1 MDDEGQGERHGRHYE
16 FGNVEEVPAKSD
28 GVDMLNDGE
37 RPQLLVV
44 QLSARSSSVDMVT

>member
-1 MDDEGQGERHGRHYE
+1 MRFKERHMEDIMNSKMRRK
-16 FGNVEEVPAKSD
+16 FQPKSEGLD
-28 GVDMLNDGE
+28 TLNDAK